1 MSKNKNCPYTKVLN
15 RLNILDEQIFQ
26 MQTNISKVREFITL
40 KSQTEYIL
48 LHSDEPTEAS
58 IESYDER
65 REAQIETV
73 MELEKKNNKDPQ

>member
-26 MQTNISKVREFITL
+26 MQTSISKVREIITL
-40 KSQTEYIL
+40 KSQTEDNL
-48 LHSDEPTEAS
+48 LHNDEPTETS
-58 IESYDER
+58 IESYDKR

-73 MELEKKNNKDPQ
+73 MELEKKKNKDS

>member
-73 MELEKKNNKDPQ
+73 MELEKKNNKDS